1 LRLPHSA
8 RFGSRGEARTTP
20 SWHAT
25 PLLAGCRAGRLG
37 APAAEPDYT
46 QELEK
51 LADLRDKGLISDI
64 DFEAKKE
71 QILGL

>member
-1 LRLPHSA
+1 M
-8 RFGSRGEARTTP
+8 
-20 SWHAT
+20 
-25 PLLAGCRAGRLG
+25 PLLAGCRAGRLA

-51 LADLRDKGLISDI
+51 LADLRDKGVISDT